1 MGFSGIGPLSATA
14 LVARLGELFLAG
26 RLQEV
31 TELWSF
37 PCPVELGGELRVMR
51 NAEELLGFFQHRLDR
66 AQAVGLTG
74 LVPRI
79 IAIEMPRKH
88 RFRVWF
94 RWIHRYGDHEMEEE
108 HSSVFY
114 LHRKPLGNLSIE
126 MMDIVRLPDVAAVA
140 KSA

>member
-14 LVARLGELFLAG
+14 LIARLGDLFMAG
-26 RLQEV
+26 RLNEV

-37 PCPVELGGELRVMR
+37 PCPVEVGGELRVMR
-51 NAEELLGFFQHRLDR
+51 DAEELLGFFQRRLDR
-66 AQAVGLTG
+66 AKAAGLIA
-74 LVPRI
+74 LVPRV

-94 RWIHRYGDHEMEEE
+94 RWVYHYADREQEEE

-126 MMDIVRLPDVAAVA
+126 MMDIVRLPDVAIEA